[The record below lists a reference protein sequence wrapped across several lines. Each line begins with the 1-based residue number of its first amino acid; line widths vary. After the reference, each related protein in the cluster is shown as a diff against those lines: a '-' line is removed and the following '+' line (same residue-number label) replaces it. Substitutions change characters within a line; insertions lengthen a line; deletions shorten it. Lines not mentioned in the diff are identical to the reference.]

1 MQDALRHSSRW
12 IRLIRNAFIALVAV
26 FALFVLA
33 AYFVAPGFVKSTAE
47 KQIEIQIG
55 RKASLGA
62 VHINPWRLSATVSDF
77 KLYEADG
84 ATLATQVDELYAD
97 ISSASLFRRA
107 AVFDELRVVK
117 PVLHIARLAP
127 QRFSFSDIVEKIL
140 ARPKSDD
147 AVHFS
152 LNNIRIEGGEIDFD
166 DRVTGTLHRVDGIRL
181 AVPFVS
187 DLDYDTDIFVTP
199 AFEARVNGSA
209 FALSGKAKPFANTRD
224 ATLAIDIA
232 DLDLPTYIGFSP
244 VALRARIAAG
254 KLNAKLQLTF
264 RRASAAVPE
273 AQKSGAVP
281 PPPAQ
286 QIALAGQVDLAG
298 LRITDPRGKE
308 VATLASLSAGIRN
321 IDVLKPSIT
330 LDRVVATSPVVRAT
344 RLRDGTIDLLQLG
357 APLKSAEGPAA
368 RTAATPGAAATP
380 LSVAITSLR
389 IADGSLHFTDE
400 SVAPAKTTMLQKV
413 AMQIDGF
420 STVGRAPAMLNV
432 SFATDDGATL
442 EQRGELNLGART
454 ASGQIAVHQWR
465 PGSVA
470 AYTAP
475 LLNLRIEDGSVD
487 ASAHYA
493 LDFSGERL
501 AGKVD
506 AVTLAVAKL
515 RARLPDDK
523 TTLLGAERLAIEG
536 GAIDLASRTVTVASM
551 RLVAPVV
558 GIKRNARGQIN
569 LLTLLP
575 AAPARTVASN
585 ASTVD
590 AQRAP
595 APAVLIE
602 SLAIERGSASF
613 DDAST
618 PTPVSLRVDNLVLN
632 ARKLTTAKGVKIPFD
647 LTTTFN
653 RSGKL
658 ALAGNAVLDPVA
670 IDGTITA
677 SRLAVAPLAA
687 YAGERLN
694 LSIASAEVSTR
705 GKFKLALADNSAR
718 GNATS
723 AARTN
728 VTFSGAAEVT
738 NFAALDK
745 ITAVDFMRWKELKL
759 GKIDVQVPAKDAPL
773 ALTVNDIAWTDF
785 YARVIVNA
793 NGRLNLQDV
802 LAAPGEQQSIT
813 TPDAEK
819 GGAPRS
825 PSSAPAP
832 VIEAKSPGTVV
843 AVVPQKPR
851 AEGPKPIIRVG
862 QVALVNGNV
871 NFTDN
876 FIKPNYTANLT
887 QLEGAIS
894 AVASDKPEPA
904 DVMVRGRIDGDGA
917 LDVSGKWNPLAEQL
931 FLDIAASA
939 KDIELTRL
947 TPYAVKY
954 AGYAIDKGK
963 LSMTVKYKIE
973 NGQLNAQ
980 NRLFLDQ
987 LTFGQRVESPT
998 ATKLPVLLAVAL
1010 LKNSRGEIDVNLP
1023 VSGSLSDPQFSI
1035 GGVIIRVIVNLLTR
1049 AVAAPFSLIASAFGG
1064 GAEELGYIE
1073 FAPGVSDLSPASKAK
1088 LETLTKALAD
1098 RPALRIDIIGRYD
1111 PASDPDGLRRD
1122 HLADKVGAQKV
1133 KDLSKGGDKIGQPV
1147 DPETVHVEA
1156 AEYPKYLE
1164 RAYSEEK
1171 FDKPR
1176 NVIGIAKSLPPEEME
1191 RLLLANIKLDENDPR
1206 WLAEARADVVRHF
1219 IEDTG
1224 KVAASRV
1231 FLVTPRLN
1239 ADGIKD
1245 KGKPNR
1251 VDFALR

>member
-1 MQDALRHSSRW
+1 MQGALRHSSRW
-12 IRLIRNAFIALVAV
+12 IRLIRNAIIALVV
-26 FALFVLA
+26 LFALFVLA
-33 AYFVAPGFVKSTAE
+33 AYFAAPAFVKSTAE
-47 KQIEIQIG
+47 KQIEMQTG

-62 VHINPWRLSATVSDF
+62 VHIDPWRLSATVTDF

-84 ATLATQVDELYAD
+84 KTLAAQVDEIYAD
-97 ISSASLFRRA
+97 ISSASLFRCA

-117 PVLHIARLAP
+117 PVLHLARLAP
-127 QRFSFSDIVEKIL
+127 SRFSFSDIIEKIL
-140 ARPKSDD
+140 AKPKSDD
-147 AVHFS
+147 TVHFS
-152 LNNIRIEGGEIDFD
+152 INNIRIEGGEIDFD
-166 DRVTGTLHRVDGIRL
+166 DKVTGTRHKVDGIRF

-209 FALSGKAKPFANTRD
+209 FALSGKARPFSNTRD
-224 ATLAIDIA
+224 ATLDIDIT

-244 VALRARIAAG
+244 VAMRAKVAAG
-254 KLNAKLQLTF
+254 KLNAKLHLTF
-264 RRASAAVPE
+264 RRAFAATQQ
-273 AQKSGAVP
+273 AQKSGPAAP
-281 PPPAQ
+281 PSNQ
-286 QIALAGQVDLAG
+286 QIALTGSIDLAG
-298 LRITDPRGKE
+298 LRITDVRGKD
-308 VATLASLSAGIRN
+308 VATFPRLSVGIRN
-321 IDVLKPSIT
+321 IDVLKPGIT
-330 LDRVVATSPVVRAT
+330 LDSVVASSPVVRAT

-357 APLKSAEGPAA
+357 APPKNVEVAA
-368 RTAATPGAAATP
+368 KVGAVTTP
-380 LSVAITSLR
+380 LSVGITSLR

-400 SVAPAKTTMLQKV
+400 ALAPAKTTTLQKV
-413 AMQIDGF
+413 AVQIDGY
-420 STVGRAPAMLNV
+420 SSPGRAPAMLNV
-432 SFATDDGATL
+432 SFATDDGTTL
-442 EQRGELNLGART
+442 DARGELNLGAHT

-465 PGSVA
+465 PASMG

-475 LLNLRIEDGSVD
+475 LVNLRIEDGSVD
-487 ASAHYA
+487 ASAHYT

-501 AGKVD
+501 GGKLD

-515 RARLPDDK
+515 RTRLPDD
-523 TTLLGAERLAIEG
+523 TATLLGAESLAIEG
-536 GAIDLASRTVTVASM
+536 GAIDLASRAVTITSM
-551 RLVAPVV
+551 RVVAPAV
-558 GIKRNARGQIN
+558 GIKRNTRGQIN
-569 LLTLLP
+569 LLSMLP
-575 AAPARTVASN
+575 AALVPTV
-585 ASTVD
+585 TTGVEP
-590 AQRAP
+590 AP
-595 APAVLIE
+595 APVVLIQ

-618 PTPVSLRVDNLVLN
+618 PTPVSLKIDNLALKAQN
-632 ARKLTTAKGVKIPFD
+632 LTTAKGAQIPFD
-647 LTTTFN
+647 LITTFN

-658 ALAGNAVLDPVA
+658 ALAGNAVLDPVT

-677 SRLAVAPLAA
+677 SRLAVAPLAV

-694 LSIASAEVSTR
+694 LTVVSAEVSTR
-705 GKFKLALADNSAR
+705 GKFKVALADKSAR
-718 GNATS
+718 GNATI
-723 AARTN
+723 T
-728 VTFSGAAEVT
+728 TFSGAAEVT
-738 NFAALDK
+738 NFAAQDK
-745 ITAVDFMRWKELKL
+745 ITSADFMRWKTLKL
-759 GKIDVQVPAKDAPL
+759 GKVDVQVPAKDAPL
-773 ALTVNDIAWTDF
+773 ALTLNDIAWTDF

-819 GGAPRS
+819 GGTTPP

-851 AEGPKPIIRVG
+851 VEGPRPIIRVG
-862 QVALVNGNV
+862 QVALTNGNV

-887 QLEGAIS
+887 QLEGSIS

-917 LDVSGKWNPLAEQL
+917 LDVSGTWNPLAAQL

-947 TPYAVKY
+947 TPYAIKY
-954 AGYAIDKGK
+954 AGYAIDRGK

-973 NGQLNAQ
+973 NGQLTAQ
-980 NRLFLDQ
+980 NRVFLDQ
-987 LTFGQRVESPT
+987 LTFGQRVESPS
-998 ATKLPVLLAVAL
+998 ATRLPVLLAVAL
-1010 LKNSRGEIDVNLP
+1010 LKNSRGEIDINLP

-1035 GGVIIRVIVNLLTR
+1035 GGVILRVIVNLLTR

-1064 GAEELGYIE
+1064 GAEELGYVE

-1088 LETLTKALAD
+1088 VETLTKALAD

-1111 PASDPDGLRRD
+1111 PASDPDGLKRD
-1122 HLADKVGAQKV
+1122 HLADKVRAQKV
-1133 KDLSKGGDKIGQPV
+1133 KDLSKGGEQV

-1176 NVIGIAKSLPPEEME
+1176 NVIGIAKSMSPEEME

-1224 KVAASRV
+1224 KVSASRV

-1239 ADGIKD
+1239 ANGIED